1 MLIGPISCRSRLYA
15 AGDSI
20 YKWMPGQ
27 KVDEDMKV
35 SRESMSSPVS
45 QFSCQCQ
52 QVLSPQADSAYFVG
66 STNSLIVLP
75 EGQRILD
82 QLIVTLMLNLYLRE
96 KDMW

>member
-1 MLIGPISCRSRLYA
+1 
-15 AGDSI
+15 
-20 YKWMPGQ
+20 MPGQ
-27 KVDEDMKV
+27 RVDEDMKV
-35 SRESMSSPVS
+35 SRQWTSAPVS
-45 QFSCQCQ
+45 QFYSCQCQ
-52 QVLSPQADSAYFVG
+52 QVLPPQADAAYFVG